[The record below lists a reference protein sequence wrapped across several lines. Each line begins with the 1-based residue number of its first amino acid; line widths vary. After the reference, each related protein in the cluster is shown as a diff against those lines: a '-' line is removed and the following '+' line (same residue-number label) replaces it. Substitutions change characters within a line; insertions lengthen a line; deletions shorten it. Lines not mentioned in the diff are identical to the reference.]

1 MRTITIT
8 RRKTYIG
15 CLVKLRV
22 YIEDPT
28 TPELT
33 ISGTPCR
40 LLGTMKNGETVTFP
54 IPTTP
59 AKLFVIAD
67 KASRSYSSEL
77 LPIPEGEDNIYV
89 SGKCHYNT
97 VEGHPFRFDG
107 ITGEATMAHRTQ
119 TRKKGFVVYA
129 VAIAVALV
137 IGLLVGFADLI
148 FPAKPETFTKDNF
161 SITLTNRFDDYAE
174 EGYLVCFEDYDM
186 AILVEKYL
194 KSTTEFS
201 TAKEFANAVATDDTE
216 TYPLIKGVTEENG
229 LLYFDYEYEDF
240 VDHFAYCC
248 YYYEDGGYFYI
259 VTLACEYS
267 DYDDLRATITEYA
280 KSVTFN

>member
-8 RRKTYIG
+8 RRKTYVG

-59 AKLFVIAD
+59 AKLFVIYD
-67 KASRSYSSEL
+67 KASRGYSSEL

-129 VAIAVALV
+129 IAIAVGLV

-148 FPAKPETFTKDNF
+148 FPAEPETFTKDNF
-161 SITLTNRFDDYAE
+161 SITLTNRFDEFDQDGCDVCYESNDIVVFVESSRNDNSTLQAYAE
-174 EGYLVCFEDYDM
+174 SNSELDPETHSLLKVLSKED
-186 AILVEKYL
+186 
-194 KSTTEFS
+194 
-201 TAKEFANAVATDDTE
+201 
-216 TYPLIKGVTEENG
+216 G

-259 VTLACEYS
+259 VTFACEYS